1 MDDYAYV
8 LDILKQGRANDH
20 NYHKTPLALIIGETE
35 FKILEVIPKENAI
48 ITIGDRIYIGK
59 DQAKRDK
66 VSTVKRRIGY
76 DELTSSAISELP
88 FTLELIVKSNEKKY
102 VQFFNTAESISPRM
116 HSLEL
121 LQGLGNKTMWTI
133 IEERKKKPFESF
145 QDLTE
150 RVKTLHH
157 PEKMIA
163 MRIVQELE
171 NKDEKYRLF
180 VRG

>member
-1 MDDYAYV
+1 MDDFAYV
-8 LDILKQGRANDH
+8 LDILKQGRASDH
-20 NYHKTPLALIIGETE
+20 NYHKIPLVLIIGETE
-35 FKILEVIPKENAI
+35 FKLLEVIPKDNAI

-66 VSTVKRRIGY
+66 ISTVKRRIGY

-88 FTLELIVKSNEKKY
+88 YTLELIVKNNENKFI
-102 VQFFNTAESISPRM
+102 QFFNTAESISPRM

-121 LQGLGNKTMWTI
+121 LQGLGNKTMWAI
-133 IEERKKKPFESF
+133 LDERKKKPFQSF

-150 RVKTLHH
+150 RVKTIHH

-163 MRIVQELE
+163 ARIIQELE

-180 VRG
+180 VKG